1 MYNIYCFSVAAKV
14 MQMHLIVTLYVH
26 CLSCKDLADCIWSA
40 VSGIYYQTLL
50 VCAEVQNNYISIL
63 NTSDTHAY

>member
-26 CLSCKDLADCIWSA
+26 CLSC
-40 VSGIYYQTLL
+40 
-50 VCAEVQNNYISIL
+50 
-63 NTSDTHAY
+63 